1 MMRDVG
7 QVAIKD
13 VVIREWV
20 ESGPLIP
27 AGQKSASRKFLFAQ
41 HPPGLVASND
51 RTQSGVTRREVEE
64 TSKKRFAGA
73 LRIEPAVRTE
83 PLALVADAGNYGF

>member
-1 MMRDVG
+1 MR
-7 QVAIKD
+7 
-13 VVIREWV
+13 
-20 ESGPLIP
+20 
-27 AGQKSASRKFLFAQ
+27 KSR
-41 HPPGLVASND
+41 PGLQPQRRLVLPDD